1 VKEISK
7 TLTEGSA
14 PSTINYRKKPNN
26 FIPKGRHMKLRPLFA
41 LVFVLTL
48 VLSACAPAAQP
59 TQAPTT
65 APTTQV
71 DVPTPTLEVIPSAQ
85 GTISGRVLNP
95 MTEGVQTMLVVAFD
109 ALDHKSGIHYTT
121 IMQAGQETYS
131 LSVPAGEY
139 IVAVYIL
146 DGNGKFTGPSGSYS
160 NAVPCGMSASCTDD
174 FPIRVKVTAGDTLT
188 DINPEDFTLA
198 ASDNIPPMPDDVP
211 GTTPPVKPTAS
222 ASLVSIPDCSALRDS
237 IAAAL
242 PFRWTMIDEPYT
254 DHFTGAAGMVCHIE
268 ADGTGADFGSL
279 GIMGVVEKLEP
290 ALAGWTYDPM
300 RQADGPTG
308 TVRSYTRGTQLSEM
322 TVKWEPSADANCP
335 SDQPITSCV
344 LTAEQV
350 LYTLIIRAW
359 DVK

>member
-1 VKEISK
+1 M
-7 TLTEGSA
+7 
-14 PSTINYRKKPNN
+14 KPQP
-26 FIPKGRHMKLRPLFA
+26 FFV
-41 LVFVLTL
+41 LVFVLAL

-59 TQAPTT
+59 TLEPATA

-121 IMQAGQETYS
+121 FMQAGQETYS

-146 DGNGKFTGPSGSYS
+146 DGNGNFTGPSGSYS
-160 NAVPCGMSASCTDD
+160 NAVPCGMSASCSDH
-174 FPIRVKVTAGDTLT
+174 FPLRVKVTAGDTLT
-188 DINPEDFTLA
+188 DINPEDFTLE
-198 ASDNIPPMPDDVP
+198 ASDNIPPMPAD
-211 GTTPPVKPTAS
+211 AS
-222 ASLVSIPDCSALRDS
+222 ATQPATTTGLVSISDCSALHGS

-254 DHFTGAAGMVCHIE
+254 DQFTGMTGMVCHIE
-268 ADGTGADFGSL
+268 ADGTGADFGAL
-279 GIMGVVEKLEP
+279 GIMGVADTLEA
-290 ALAGWTYDPM
+290 ALTGWTYDM
-300 RQADGPTG
+300 QRQADGPTG
-308 TVRSYTRGTQLSEM
+308 TVRSYTRGTQLLQM

-335 SDQPITSCV
+335 SDQPITNCV

-350 LYTLIIRAW
+350 LYTIIIRAW